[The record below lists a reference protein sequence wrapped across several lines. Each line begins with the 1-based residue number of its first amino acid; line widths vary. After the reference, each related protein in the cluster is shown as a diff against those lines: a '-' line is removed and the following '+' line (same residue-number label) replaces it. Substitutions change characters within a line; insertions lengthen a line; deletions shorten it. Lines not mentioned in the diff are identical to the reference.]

1 MDGQQTVPIE
11 TALRK
16 LVGFYGNIQ
25 TDGEFS
31 TGFFAQS
38 AGGGEAMVHCRSL
51 ESDTVGAALFGD
63 ATGVREGDTVRST
76 RRFLEVPV
84 GPQLL
89 GRVVD
94 PLGKLLDATALQ
106 CIAAAKCEALADQMF
121 LERLCPKRPC
131 RTRGSQSRG

>member
-1 MDGQQTVPIE
+1 ME
-11 TALRK
+11 NFR
-16 LVGFYGNIQ
+16 
-25 TDGEFS
+25 
-31 TGFFAQS
+31 
-38 AGGGEAMVHCRSL
+38 L

-63 ATGVREGDTVRST
+63 ATGVREGDTVRS
-76 RRFLEVPV
+76 LEVPV
-84 GPQLL
+84 GPQLF

-106 CIAAAKCEALADQMF
+106 CTAAAKCEALADQMF